1 VPQQLSSMPLL
12 FVRLA
17 LVILLVVIATILLR
31 RGKINASI
39 RTAFLIGGVAVLGF
53 AFGLFGP
60 ASLDPNPVFAL
71 RSFLRSAFG
80 AAPSVPPGAVVPGS
94 GPATS
99 RLPVGALLGVML
111 LVGFVSNK
119 GICGWACQLGMAQDL
134 LYRIKSP
141 KLKPPFWLTNV
152 IRIGAFTLLIGGLVS
167 AGLDWIGVV
176 DPFQVF
182 RLSFGGVAGG
192 FIAIILVASI
202 FIYRPWCQFLC
213 PYGLVSWGLEQF
225 SVMRPRINRSI
236 CTGCKRCVRACPGH
250 AMADI
255 YAGKAVHADC
265 FACGACIAAC
275 PKQGAIGWRTSREG
289 GIPHGD
295 DQR

>member
-1 VPQQLSSMPLL
+1 MPQQLASMPLL
-12 FVRLA
+12 LLRLA
-17 LVILLVVIATILLR
+17 LVILVVLVATVLLR
-31 RGKINASI
+31 RGKVSAAV
-39 RTAFLIGGVAVLGF
+39 RTAFLVGGVAVLGF

-80 AAPSVPPGAVVPGS
+80 AAPSAPPGAAAS
-94 GPATS
+94 GGGLAAAK
-99 RLPVGALLGVML
+99 LPVGALLGVML
-111 LVGFVSNK
+111 VVGLISNK

-141 KLKPPFWLTNV
+141 KLKPPFWLTNA
-152 IRIGAFTLLIGGLVS
+152 IRIAAFALLIGGLAL
-167 AGLDWIGVV
+167 AGLDWIGLV

-182 RLSFGGVAGG
+182 RLSFGAVTGI
-192 FIAIILVASI
+192 FIAIVLVASI

-225 SVMRPRINRSI
+225 SIMRPRIDRDI

-255 YAGKAVHADC
+255 YAGKAIHADC

-289 GIPHGD
+289 GMPHGND
-295 DQR
+295 RR

>member
-1 VPQQLSSMPLL
+1 MPQQLASMPLL
-12 FVRLA
+12 LLRLA
-17 LVILLVVIATILLR
+17 LVILVVLVATVLLR
-31 RGKINASI
+31 RGKVSAAV
-39 RTAFLIGGVAVLGF
+39 RTAFLVGGVAVLGF

-80 AAPSVPPGAVVPGS
+80 AAPSVPPGAAAS
-94 GPATS
+94 GGGLAAAK
-99 RLPVGALLGVML
+99 LPVGALLGVML
-111 LVGFVSNK
+111 VVGLISNK

-141 KLKPPFWLTNV
+141 KLKPPFWLTNA
-152 IRIGAFTLLIGGLVS
+152 IRIAAFALLIGGLAF
-167 AGLDWIGVV
+167 AGLDWIGLV

-182 RLSFGGVAGG
+182 RLSFGAVTGI
-192 FIAIILVASI
+192 FIAIVLVASI

-225 SVMRPRINRSI
+225 SIMRPRIDRDI

-255 YAGKAVHADC
+255 YAGKAIHADC

-275 PKQGAIGWRTSREG
+275 LKQGAIGWRTAREG
-289 GIPHGD
+289 GMPHGND
-295 DQR
+295 RR